1 MAGLPRMPVKNLILI
16 YEFVFRL
23 SLVSYGIWEQ
33 IKIDHEKEVCLTI
46 FVWKNNSWCKHH
58 QLETVWQTEFDL
70 KLIFVYI
77 IRLNWWWMILLKE
90 LTLIF
95 QIQWWNMS
103 HELPC
108 MFLKEERIQRFWK
121 GVALYVGHH
130 GWPTKSFRFQMVWKG
145 QDNVR
150 TISFGKIFLSAFSNI
165 LKKKQNKKKTHTHT
179 QKSWTLFYNRLFYKI
194 L

>member
-1 MAGLPRMPVKNLILI
+1 MAELPRMPVENLILI

-23 SLVSYGIWEQ
+23 SLVSYGIREQ

-165 LKKKQNKKKTHTHT
+165 LKKNKTKKKHTHT
-179 QKSWTLFYNRLFYKI
+179 EKLDSVL
-194 L
+194 

>member
-1 MAGLPRMPVKNLILI
+1 MAELPRMPVENLILI

-23 SLVSYGIWEQ
+23 SLVSYGIREQ

-77 IRLNWWWMILLKE
+77 IQLNWWWMILLKE

-165 LKKKQNKKKTHTHT
+165 LKKNKTKKKHTHT
-179 QKSWTLFYNRLFYKI
+179 EKLDSVL
-194 L
+194 